1 VATFLIVTG
10 LSVAAGSGPAAT
22 PAGSDRGITTRL
34 SSSSTASATAG
45 KPARPGRPVRVLV
58 EELGVDA
65 PVVPVGAAQGVLT
78 PPSDPRTAGWW
89 QGGAVPGSRR
99 GSVVI
104 TGHTVRGGVGAFDRL
119 GSLEPGDEIAVGTG
133 RRLVRYRVTS
143 TDVWSRRALAKRSA
157 RLFDPAGSARLVLV
171 TCDDWDGTAYRSNA
185 VVTARPA

>member
-1 VATFLIVTG
+1 VCG
-10 LSVAAGSGPAAT
+10 AAGQGPAAA
-22 PAGSDRGITTRL
+22 PAQSDQGITTRL
-34 SSSSTASATAG
+34 SGSSTASAAAG

-58 EELGVDA
+58 EGLGVDA
-65 PVVPVGAAQGVLT
+65 PVLPIGAARGVLT
-78 PPSDPRTAGWW
+78 PPSDPSTVGWW
-89 QGGAVPGSRR
+89 QDGAVPGSRR

-119 GSLEPGDEIAVGTG
+119 GSLEPGDEVAVGTG